1 MTRLKELRKEKNIT
15 LVDIEKQTGIKRST
29 YSDYENG
36 IVKTGKIE
44 NWEKLADYFDV
55 PVSYLM
61 GLSNSKYIDGDTNT
75 FTNMDNSPDMMQQAK
90 LADTQKAAVA
100 FNRVLFWLDNDVLAE
115 HTEKPVKSEKVH
127 NKDKELIALIKDTFE
142 YMREDFLGG
151 INFTIS
157 KPQKYI
163 DGIEYYKRNFI
174 MMQEFNKLNED
185 DKLDLMLSIKRLQQ
199 KELENKEQNK
209 KASDDKPET
218 N

>member
-1 MTRLKELRKEKNIT
+1 VLSSD
-15 LVDIEKQTGIKRST
+15 LV
-29 YSDYENG
+29 
-36 IVKTGKIE
+36 
-44 NWEKLADYFDV
+44 
-55 PVSYLM
+55 
-61 GLSNSKYIDGDTNT
+61 
-75 FTNMDNSPDMMQQAK
+75 
-90 LADTQKAAVA
+90 
-100 FNRVLFWLDNDVLAE
+100 
-115 HTEKPVKSEKVH
+115 
-127 NKDKELIALIKDTFE
+127 
-142 YMREDFLGG
+142 G